1 MKRRDLINRRD
12 LLVYGLA
19 PLAVQGIA
27 PFPAFAQGTYP
38 DRPIKLVVPFAPG
51 GVVDAVGRLW
61 AEKVKTRLTTIVVEN
76 QGGAGGTTG
85 AHDVARSAPDG
96 YTLLLGNTSTQ
107 VLNPLSMAKP
117 PYDTVK
123 DFVPVTIIAIS
134 AISIVVNPSVPAKNL
149 KELIEYGKANPGK
162 LSYGSAG
169 AGTLTNLAGEMFK
182 QLTGLKDI
190 VHVPYRGAGP
200 GIADVVSGHIPIV
213 MPNVTG
219 QVLELHRSGK
229 LRILAV
235 AAPGR
240 LKGAPDIPT
249 AIEAG
254 LPGMIAQLF
263 TGVFA
268 PAATP
273 KPIVDKI
280 AQATKAVMADNEFQA
295 TLIKSGFVPVL
306 DSDPDKARKFV
317 SDELQRWPPILQAAG
332 MMGR

>member
-1 MKRRDLINRRD
+1 MKRRDL
-12 LLVYGLA
+12 LALGLTSLSA
-19 PLAVQGIA
+19 QALG
-27 PFPAFAQGTYP
+27 PFAAFAQTNYP

-51 GVVDAVGRLW
+51 GVVDVIGRFW
-61 AEKVKTRLTTIVVEN
+61 AEKVKTNLGTVVIEN
-76 QGGAGGTTG
+76 QGGAGGVIG
-85 AHDVARSAPDG
+85 AQEVARAAPDG

-107 VLNPLSMAKP
+107 ILVPVAMAKP
-117 PYDTVK
+117 PYDTLK
-123 DFVPVTIIAIS
+123 DFAPISIVAIS

-149 KELIEYGKANPGK
+149 KELIEYCKANTGK

-169 AGTLTNLAGEMFK
+169 AGTLVNLAGEMFK
-182 QLTGLKDI
+182 QLTGLSDI

-200 GIADVVSGHIPIV
+200 AIADVVSGHIPIAL
-213 MPNVTG
+213 PNVTG
-219 QVLELHRSGK
+219 QVLELHRAGK

-235 AAPGR
+235 AAPTR

-249 AIEAG
+249 AIESG
-254 LPGMIAQLF
+254 LPNMLAQLF

-280 AQATKAVMADNEFQA
+280 AQATKVAMADGEFQA
-295 TLIKSGFVPVL
+295 NLVKSGFEPGTET
-306 DSDPDKARKFV
+306 DPDKARKFV

-332 MMGR
+332 MMGK